1 MAGESTQIQYGTDG
15 SDVGSQLTDFWLY
28 KKAIKEVAKEQFFGQ
43 MADTIAMPKHMGK
56 TIKRYHYLPILDD
69 RNINDQG
76 IDAAGALNTSGKVDV
91 SAYITLNSVMG
102 GKVNKLTTVQFRA
115 NGTNAANSTSNL
127 VGQIAQWAVNI
138 GLISKTNAYV
148 VSTTNTDAGDDA
160 VNFTNVLN
168 TVFDT
173 VASGENADGSTNTT
187 VKRYSLYVS
196 SLVGAKV
203 TKKQIGSDTSLGE
216 TGDGVK
222 KTAIQTEVQKLIT
235 VSTNGRVLGNLYG
248 SSKDPSYIQGKMPI
262 VGELGGR
269 KNRIGYTR
277 RDVEGSFQKFGLFME
292 YTQEALDFDNDAEL
306 LQNIV
311 SEATKTAN
319 QVYEDKLQIDI
330 LNNAGV
336 LRYTGTATSMATL
349 SGDKTGGTALYPS
362 VTNQGRDVVTYDDL
376 MRLAIELDNNGTP
389 KSTKV
394 ISGSRM
400 VDTKTIN
407 AARYIYIGS
416 ELIPTLR
423 RMKDL
428 HGQAAFIDVRHYA
441 NAGEIAKGEVGAIDQ
456 FRFIVVPS
464 MMSWAGAGATV
475 GDNAAENGGYRCSYD
490 QSGVLRY
497 DVFPMLV
504 VGSESFT
511 TIGFQTDGSSSK
523 FVVYH
528 KKPGLAQVTRED
540 PFGESGIWSIKW
552 FYGFMPLR
560 PERIALI
567 KTVAEM

>member
-1 MAGESTQIQYGTDG
+1 MAGESTHIQYGTDG
-15 SDVGSQLTDFWLY
+15 SEIGSQLTDFWLY

-76 IDAAGALNTSGKVDV
+76 IDAAGAIRSTGKVDV
-91 SAYITLNSVMG
+91 SSYITLNSVMG

-115 NGTNAANSTSNL
+115 DATDAAKATSAL
-127 VGQIAQWAVNI
+127 VGKIAQWAVNI
-138 GLISKTNAYV
+138 GLISKANAYTANSSDDV
-148 VSTTNTDAGDDA
+148 VNIAT
-160 VNFTNVLN
+160 VLS
-168 TVFDT
+168 TVFGA

-187 VKRYSLYVS
+187 VKRYSLYIS
-196 SLVGAKV
+196 SVVGTKV
-203 TKKQIGSDTSLGE
+203 TKKQVGSDTVAAESS
-216 TGDGVK
+216 DIS
-222 KTAIQTEVQKLIT
+222 TAIGTLIS
-235 VSTNGRVLGNLYG
+235 STNGRVLGNLYG
-248 SSKDPSYIQGKMPI
+248 SSKDPSYIQDKMPI

-292 YTQEALDFDNDAEL
+292 YTQEALDFDNDADL

-336 LRYTGTATSMATL
+336 LRYTGSATSMATL
-349 SGDKTGGTALYPS
+349 SGDKVTSGTALYPN
-362 VTNQGRDVVTYDDL
+362 VTYQGRDVVTYDDL

-389 KSTKV
+389 KSTKI

-441 NAGEIAKGEVGAIDQ
+441 NAGEVAKGEVGAIDQ

-464 MMSWAGAGATV
+464 MMSWAGAGAIV
-475 GDNAAENGGYRCSYD
+475 GDDAAENGGYRCSYD
-490 QSGVLRY
+490 ENGILRY